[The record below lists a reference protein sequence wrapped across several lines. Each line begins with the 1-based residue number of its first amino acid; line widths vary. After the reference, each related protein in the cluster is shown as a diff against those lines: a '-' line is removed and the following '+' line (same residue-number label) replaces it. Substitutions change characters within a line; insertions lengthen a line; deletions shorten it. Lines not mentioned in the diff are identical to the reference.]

1 MTVNYEDAKAMEAV
15 LRKLEEA
22 TNNSVNKV
30 LNEDNKTSSRDD
42 AIVALNTSRTEAG
55 VNVANYTIKPT
66 KLTIGGIRKNYYDIV
81 ENDTG
86 EVLYKELSLFESA
99 MSITKRLMLGKR
111 LQDCDTIAQMDE
123 AYDSRLLE
131 AYNYK
136 ERIKIVTES
145 VKRDVYEAKYS
156 NAMAKVKDAKQKII
170 RTL

>member
-1 MTVNYEDAKAMEAV
+1 
-15 LRKLEEA
+15 
-22 TNNSVNKV
+22 
-30 LNEDNKTSSRDD
+30 
-42 AIVALNTSRTEAG
+42 
-55 VNVANYTIKPT
+55 
-66 KLTIGGIRKNYYDIV
+66 
-81 ENDTG
+81 
-86 EVLYKELSLFESA
+86 